1 MWTAKPGAPTR
12 PSWELAARA
21 THTSTSGGSSETDE
35 NEAAV
40 IPTGS
45 SPSRAVTTVT
55 PLGQR
60 ASVSRNRRSGDALQL
75 ELPLLRHRRSRELDA
90 AQGTGALFGR
100 AGLTSSSLELLASG
114 GGAEPRIGGDMA
126 TTTITEGF
134 AAASPRP

>member
-1 MWTAKPGAPTR
+1 MVAAVEGRMVGTDQERDAERQQRRAEGPWSSGKSSNSRARARRTWADTSAWPIPGCGPARPGAPTR

-60 ASVSRNRRSGDALQL
+60 ASVSRNRS
-75 ELPLLRHRRSRELDA
+75 
-90 AQGTGALFGR
+90 
-100 AGLTSSSLELLASG
+100 
-114 GGAEPRIGGDMA
+114 
-126 TTTITEGF
+126 
-134 AAASPRP
+134 